1 MFLSFF
7 SLSSL
12 TSLCSQNENTDVA
25 HLYCWAQH
33 YTSITSTL
41 FQHNLVFFLFFKHAV
56 LVSCTSESQNLLHRR
71 QKEKFRSLIE
81 ARKAFL
87 QYLQDIL
94 EFSLSFA
101 KTMKVL
107 YFSSGKNTHN
117 INALSFSWSLPQKCN
132 LSPTP
137 PLTLWLY
144 FFHTFPFL
152 LIFLLWLVQWCGVS
166 CICCLCYDF
175 LIPWSFT
182 CSTLVGC

>member
-1 MFLSFF
+1 MVTLRVGWVCAKNCFNFRSYSSFYRLLLCFCWKAVKCKINIVADFTHDLLTVVFLSFF

-25 HLYCWAQH
+25 HLYSWVQH

-41 FQHNLVFFLFFKHAV
+41 FQYNLFFFLFFKHAV

-81 ARKAFL
+81 ARKSFL

-101 KTMKVL
+101 KTQCCIFPQARTPTISML
-107 YFSSGKNTHN
+107 SAFYDLSS
-117 INALSFSWSLPQKCN
+117 ASEM
-132 LSPTP
+132 
-137 PLTLWLY
+137 
-144 FFHTFPFL
+144 
-152 LIFLLWLVQWCGVS
+152 
-166 CICCLCYDF
+166 
-175 LIPWSFT
+175 
-182 CSTLVGC
+182 